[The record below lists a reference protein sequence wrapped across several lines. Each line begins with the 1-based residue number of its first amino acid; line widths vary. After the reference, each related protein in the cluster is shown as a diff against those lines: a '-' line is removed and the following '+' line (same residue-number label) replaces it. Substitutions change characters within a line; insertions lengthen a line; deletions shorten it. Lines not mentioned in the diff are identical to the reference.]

1 MHVIA
6 AFMET
11 WTEKKLAA
19 LGIDDSGDSSK
30 VGYFC
35 EHMMSSWLPDEL
47 SPNRSEHYKGPELV
61 CPFHKFSLEDVEA
74 SRNAL
79 LDAVEGN
86 GERLQQH
93 LMEAITDMEKEG
105 VVAWRMLLTQP
116 YLGWLNTYLRL
127 HNIEHVRLFG
137 VEVRYQ
143 VGKDSYLLSTPAFG
157 RYALLFED
165 IEVNDG
171 S

>member
-1 MHVIA
+1 M
-6 AFMET
+6 
-11 WTEKKLAA
+11 EKKLAA
-19 LGIDDSGDSSK
+19 LGIGDSGDSSK

-79 LDAVEGN
+79 LDAVEWN
-86 GERLQQH
+86 GERLQYH
-93 LMEAITDMEKEG
+93 LLRAITDMEGEG

-116 YLGWLNTYLRL
+116 YLGWLKTWSRLR
-127 HNIEHVRLFG
+127 NIEQYRLYG
-137 VEVRYQ
+137 VEIQ
-143 VGKDSYLLSTPAFG
+143 EQAGKDSYLLSQPEFG
-157 RYALLFED
+157 KYRLLFSD
-165 IEVNDG
+165 IEVK
-171 S
+171 